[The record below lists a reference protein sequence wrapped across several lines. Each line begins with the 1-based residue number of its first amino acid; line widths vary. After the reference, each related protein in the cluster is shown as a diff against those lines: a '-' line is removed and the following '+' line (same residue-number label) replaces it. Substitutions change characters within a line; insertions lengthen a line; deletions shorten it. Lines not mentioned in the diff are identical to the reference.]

1 MSDLT
6 KLKEILDNQQQ
17 KGVKSG
23 DWKQLDYKIVK
34 DEENKE
40 ITLIIDSIDVGAVF
54 TLRGRLI
61 GMYRFGV

>member
-23 DWKQLDYKIVK
+23 DWKQLDYIVRKNETCK
-34 DEENKE
+34 D
-40 ITLIIDSIDVGAVF
+40 ITLTIINIQVGFVF

-61 GMYRFGV
+61 GMYNWKE